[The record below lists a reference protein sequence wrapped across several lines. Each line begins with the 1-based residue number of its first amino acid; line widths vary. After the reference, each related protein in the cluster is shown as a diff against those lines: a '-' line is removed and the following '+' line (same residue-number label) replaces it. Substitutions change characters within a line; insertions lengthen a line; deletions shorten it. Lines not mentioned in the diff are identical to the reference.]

1 MGKKGNNNAK
11 KETKN
16 LRIHRLNFR
25 LNDEEFK
32 IFNQKKGAQNKTDF
46 IVNCII
52 NGQVKTVVV
61 DQEKVI
67 IKNKLSILRTELG
80 RIGNNLNQLTRIINS
95 EHKKGLLSTKMLAVE
110 AHLNELENT
119 LELHKKVLTN
129 LSEFS

>member
-1 MGKKGNNNAK
+1 MGKKGNKNAK
-11 KETKN
+11 KEEKS

-25 LNDEEFK
+25 LNDEELK
-32 IFNQKKGAQNKTDF
+32 IFNHRKGVQNKTDF

-52 NGQVKTVVV
+52 NGEVKTVVI

-80 RIGNNLNQLTRIINS
+80 RIGNNLNQLTKILNA
-95 EHKKGLLSTKMLAVE
+95 EHKKGLLSTKMLSVE
-110 AHLNELENT
+110 SHLLELENA
-119 LELHKKVLTN
+119 LEKHKKVLTN